1 MMSESGER
9 DDPYS
14 DEQAL
19 PPVEERYRLIEENV
33 RDYAIFTLDT
43 QNRISSWNIGAER
56 MMGFTPDEALGQH
69 GAMIFTPEDRER
81 GDVDKELSI
90 ARDTGR
96 AENERW
102 HLRKDGSRFW
112 GSGIMTGLRGEDGRF
127 RGYVKIMRDF
137 TERKRV
143 QEELQSHREQI
154 ELLNARLRRA
164 MAETHHRVKNNLQVV
179 AALVDMQLLEAI
191 DAVPAHEVARLGM
204 HIRTL
209 AAIHD
214 LLTDVA
220 KTDVGTG
227 TVSSQSV
234 LDRLLPMIQQ
244 TAGSRLVHFDIHDVQ
259 LPYRHGTSV
268 AVLVNELVSNAVKHG
283 QGEITVSLTAV
294 ADEARLEVCD
304 QGIGFPRNFNPR
316 SRANTGLELVESI
329 SRWDLSGQT
338 DYRNRPEGGTRVT
351 VIFPIPA
358 SEEW

>member
-1 MMSESGER
+1 MSTTSER

-33 RDYAIFTLDT
+33 RDYAIFTVDP

-56 MMGFTPDEALGQH
+56 MMGFTPAEALGMS
-69 GAMIFTPEDRER
+69 AAEIFTPEDREK
-81 GDVDKELSI
+81 GDVEKELSK
-90 ARDTGR
+90 ARETGR

-112 GSGIMTGLRGEDGRF
+112 GSGIMSGLRGEDGRL

-137 TERKRV
+137 TERKRAE
-143 QEELQSHREQI
+143 EELQRQREQI
-154 ELLNARLRRA
+154 EMLNTRLRRA

-179 AALVDMQLLEAI
+179 AALVDMQLL
-191 DAVPAHEVARLGM
+191 DANDTVPAREVARLGM

-220 KTDVGTG
+220 KTDVGAG
-227 TVSSQSV
+227 IVSSQAV
-234 LDRLLPMIQQ
+234 LDRLLPMIQE
-244 TAGSRLVHFDIHDVQ
+244 TVGSRPVRFHVQDVQ
-259 LPYRHGTSV
+259 LPYRHGTSM

-283 QGEITVSLTAV
+283 QGEIAV
-294 ADEARLEVCD
+294 IFTGAGDQARLEVYD
-304 QGIGFPRNFNPR
+304 EGIGFPRNFNPR
-316 SRANTGLELVESI
+316 ARANTGLELIESI
-329 SRWDLSGQT
+329 SRWDLQGQT
-338 DYRNRPEGGTRVT
+338 AYQNRPEGGARVSIT
-351 VIFPIPA
+351 FPVPPA
-358 SEEW
+358 EEV